1 MHGSQHVGFLR
12 SVMPAPLLCELSSA
26 YRKSVVAIPGVGH
39 KYKKIRPLTTKKIFD
54 YDYKTPYIIHNT
66 FIGD

>member
-1 MHGSQHVGFLR
+1 
-12 SVMPAPLLCELSSA
+12 MPAPLLCELSSA

-54 YDYKTPYIIHNT
+54 YEYKTPYIIHNT

>member
-26 YRKSVVAIPGVGH
+26 YRKSVVAISGVEP
-39 KYKKIRPLTTKKIFD
+39 KYKIRPLTTKKIFD
-54 YDYKTPYIIHNT
+54 YEYKTPYIIHNT